1 MRAIRAASVALL
13 GLTALAC
20 TAPAS
25 AALSGSVAPL
35 TTSTSGGRFTSS
47 APDCRDPARMSS
59 AATQA
64 AATQAAATET
74 VAMKTVD
81 METVAV
87 RTGLNSAATYGRSGN
102 RYEMTFHCGSG
113 SHGTTLMIADRSGND
128 RGDGGYGGNGR
139 GENSY
144 GGGNG
149 RGDGGY
155 GGNGYGGNG
164 YGGNGY
170 GGNGYGGNS
179 RGGYGDNQYGGGN
192 NRGGDSRDR
201 PGYEQHGVR
210 AGAGGSVGGFD
221 LKKIG
226 LGAALIA
233 APLGLAWRMTRRR
246 TTGDK

>member
-25 AALSGSVAPL
+25 AAALSGSVTPL
-35 TTSTSGGRFTSS
+35 TTSTSGGPVTSS
-47 APDCRDPARMSS
+47 APDCHDHARMSS
-59 AATQA
+59 ASTQTA
-64 AATQAAATET
+64 A
-74 VAMKTVD
+74 
-81 METVAV
+81 MEPVAV
-87 RTGLNSAATYGRSGN
+87 RTGLNSTSAYGSSGT

-139 GENSY
+139 GDNSY

-149 RGDGGY
+149 RGDG
-155 GGNGYGGNG
+155 GYGGNG

-192 NRGGDSRDR
+192 NRGGGDSRDR